1 MPENPHALH
10 LMGAATL
17 PAQVSFPYGLPK
29 PGVYRIFV
37 HMKRGGQIMTGIF
50 NATVEN

>member
-1 MPENPHALH
+1 
-10 LMGAATL
+10 MGAASL
-17 PAQVSFPYGLPK
+17 PAEVSFPYGLPK

-37 HMKRGGQIMTGIF
+37 QMKRGGQIMTGMF